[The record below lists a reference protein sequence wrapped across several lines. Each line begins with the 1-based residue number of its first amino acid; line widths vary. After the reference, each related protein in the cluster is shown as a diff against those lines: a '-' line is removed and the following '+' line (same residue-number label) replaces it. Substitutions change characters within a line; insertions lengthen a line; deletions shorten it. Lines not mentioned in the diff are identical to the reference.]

1 MNKNIEDIIKEALE
15 NHDAGYVSGAWESM
29 SARLDG
35 TPSTPFYKK
44 WWVAA
49 AFGTALV
56 GTAAFFMMNETKN
69 PDKKTQEIVAVNTY
83 NQLSPSTE
91 KSGNTPSGKGTNS
104 VAQQTNPNTENLFN
118 SSKESSSYS
127 GSSSAASGN
136 LPNRNLNA
144 SQVKDRS
151 SDMIGNE
158 IEKLPNRTEQ
168 TEFAKVILP
177 AGVCVNE
184 DLTISNQNASKFIT
198 VTDIN
203 GKAIDLAPGKKVTL
217 TPKSA
222 GVITVQSGDHM
233 DVVTVHDNKSDLYID
248 VDPSLLY
255 ENGIPT
261 LKFKVAGNP
270 ANLVWNS
277 NIKDN
282 EMKGDTYIVHP
293 YTERSVE
300 IRVSNTNDFGCKV
313 EEKQVVTLDER
324 YNLLAP
330 TAFDPMSS
338 DPRNK
343 TFMPYALTERS
354 VAFEMLIIDPRTGA
368 KIYSTTDSSE
378 GWTGID
384 QRTNEMVKSAS
395 VWAWKV
401 IIKNPNTGE
410 PREYSGT
417 ITKL

>member
-15 NHDAGYVSGAWESM
+15 NHDSGYISGSWESVN
-29 SARLDG
+29 ARLDG

-56 GTAAFFMMNETKN
+56 GTAAFFMLNETKTA
-69 PDKKTQEIVAVNTY
+69 DKH
-83 NQLSPSTE
+83 L
-91 KSGNTPSGKGTNS
+91 
-104 VAQQTNPNTENLFN
+104 VAQTTQTNPTPKNQQVDGITTTINTSGN
-118 SSKESSSYS
+118 SGTNEQSASSPSSNKDINEISHGS
-127 GSSSAASGN
+127 GSASSTGLPPAGTGMGLPGN
-136 LPNRNLNA
+136 GKPSTPENA
-144 SQVKDRS
+144 DKQLTNKHDQA
-151 SDMIGNE
+151 E
-158 IEKLPNRTEQ
+158 Y
-168 TEFAKVILP
+168 AKVILP
-177 AGVCVNE
+177 ASLCANE
-184 DLTISNQNASKFIT
+184 DLTISNQNATKFIT
-198 VTDIN
+198 VTDLN
-203 GKAIDLAPGKKVTL
+203 GKSIDLAPGKKVTL
-217 TPKSA
+217 TPRSA
-222 GVITVQSGDHM
+222 GTITVQSGDHVDM
-233 DVVTVHDNKSDLYID
+233 VAVHDNKSNLYID

-261 LKFKVAGNP
+261 LKFTVAGNSG
-270 ANLVWNS
+270 NLVWNS

-282 EMKGDTYIVHP
+282 ETKGDTYIVHP
-293 YTERSVE
+293 YTEKSVE
-300 IRVSNTNDFGCKV
+300 ITVSNTNEFGCKV
-313 EEKQVVTLDER
+313 EENQVVTLDER

-354 VAFEMLIIDPRTGA
+354 VAFEMIIIDPRTGA

-384 QRTNEMVKSAS
+384 QRTNEMVKNSS

-401 IIKNPNTGE
+401 MIKNPNTGE